1 MLIRIYV
8 PIAVGAMTMVFAL
21 ALFGASF
28 TSIVRFGIGIFAM
41 AGIAILTISIRA
53 LARSASRVDAL
64 ALENAQLRTAVKEK
78 PAASHPEF
86 FAALL
91 PVWQR
96 QLRLVQEQSEAAVN
110 QLTGKF
116 SRIYEQL
123 QKALAASEMTS
134 SGSNTIGGLGSVLR
148 DSERDLSGL
157 VVSLKTSM
165 DEQHALVAEMNTL
178 TSITDELKNMG
189 DEVAGIASQTNL
201 LALNAA
207 IEAARAGEHG
217 RGFAVVADEVRSLSS
232 RSGDAGLR
240 IGKRI
245 KQVDDLLKGAFSTM
259 EEISAK
265 GNRSVT
271 LSDQM
276 IQKVISEFREFGEH
290 LFHASDILVTESTHV
305 REEIEQV
312 LISLQYQDRVR
323 QILDHVMA
331 DMHKLM
337 EQITQDSIDLHTL
350 DIKQW
355 LADMER
361 SYTTLEQV
369 AVHKNQQLN
378 NTSTGDAGV
387 TFF

>member
-1 MLIRIYV
+1 MLTRIYV
-8 PIAVGAMTMVFAL
+8 PIAVGAMMIVFAL
-21 ALFGASF
+21 AFFGADF
-28 TSIVRFGIGIFAM
+28 TAVLRIGLALVGMTGIVLLGM
-41 AGIAILTISIRA
+41 TIHA
-53 LARSASRVDAL
+53 LAANASRVEVL
-64 ALENAQLRTAVKEK
+64 SHENAQLR
-78 PAASHPEF
+78 AASDNNTSASHLHF
-86 FAALL
+86 FSALL

-96 QLRLVQEQSEAAVN
+96 QLRLVQEQSETAIN

-134 SGSNTIGGLGSVLR
+134 SGSNSIGGLGSVLR
-148 DSERDLSGL
+148 HSERDLSGL

-178 TSITDELKNMG
+178 TSITDELKSMG
-189 DEVAGIASQTNL
+189 EEVAGIASQTNL

-245 KQVDDLLKGAFSTM
+245 KQVDDLLKAAFATM

-276 IQKVISEFREFGEH
+276 IQKVIGEFREFGEH
-290 LFHASDILVTESTHV
+290 LFHASDILSTESNHV

-331 DMHKLM
+331 DMHKLV
-337 EQITQDSIDLHTL
+337 EQMAQDSIDFDAL
-350 DIKQW
+350 DINKW

-369 AVHKNQQLN
+369 AVHKNQQPGS
-378 NTSTGDAGV
+378 TSASDAGV